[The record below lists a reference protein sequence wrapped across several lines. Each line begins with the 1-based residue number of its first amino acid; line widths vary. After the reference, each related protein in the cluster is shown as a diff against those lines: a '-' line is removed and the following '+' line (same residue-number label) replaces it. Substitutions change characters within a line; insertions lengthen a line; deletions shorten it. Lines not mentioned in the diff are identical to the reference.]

1 MTLTTLHWRRS
12 FPYQGGNV
20 SITRFEH
27 GWRVRMNEH
36 ETEAVSLIEAFE
48 TLRGRAVSD
57 DDLRFILNVLAFDC
71 ADDLAG
77 LNR

>member
-1 MTLTTLHWRRS
+1 
-12 FPYQGGNV
+12 
-20 SITRFEH
+20 
-27 GWRVRMNEH
+27 MNEH